1 MRTMLERVS
10 NAVAQGTRSP
20 ATPNAHR
27 GKDQTFKISQQ
38 REERTSPGWL
48 TFTAVNWI
56 SFSALQTPGD
66 DAKVNRGKR
75 LTPWM
80 ELFFSF
86 SRHD

>member
-10 NAVAQGTRSP
+10 NAVAQGTRSH

-56 SFSALQTPGD
+56 SFSALQTPGRCSD
-66 DAKVNRGKR
+66 LN
-75 LTPWM
+75 
-80 ELFFSF
+80 
-86 SRHD
+86 